1 MSISK
6 NKQQIAK
13 RLFLIIVGSFILGL
27 GSGLFLIPYGIV
39 TGGVSGMAIVCS
51 SLIGLTEEVW
61 VTIFTWVFFLLGW
74 IILGTKFAAKTVLST
89 IIYPL
94 AVFLG
99 TYLNTNTIFNLGTIS
114 EINNSFYILLA
125 GVFGGILVWTGVGL
139 TFLGGGSTGGVDVI
153 TLSFQKFLGFKASHV
168 SFIVDAIIVF
178 LGFILIEENDFG
190 LTLNGIISAY
200 IASFMIGRLFDT
212 EKNMVVNIIS
222 KKNDEINRIVTQELD
237 RGSTIISGIGGYTL
251 EEVSILEVVLDIR
264 EYYVLMDIIA
274 KVDPTS
280 FVTVTKLSAVKGEGF
295 KSHQT
300 KKIIGK
306 RND

>member
-1 MSISK
+1 
-6 NKQQIAK
+6 
-13 RLFLIIVGSFILGL
+13 
-27 GSGLFLIPYGIV
+27 
-39 TGGVSGMAIVCS
+39 
-51 SLIGLTEEVW
+51 
-61 VTIFTWVFFLLGW
+61 
-74 IILGTKFAAKTVLST
+74 
-89 IIYPL
+89 
-94 AVFLG
+94 
-99 TYLNTNTIFNLGTIS
+99 
-114 EINNSFYILLA
+114 
-125 GVFGGILVWTGVGL
+125 
-139 TFLGGGSTGGVDVI
+139 
-153 TLSFQKFLGFKASHV
+153 
-168 SFIVDAIIVF
+168 
-178 LGFILIEENDFG
+178 
-190 LTLNGIISAY
+190 
-200 IASFMIGRLFDT
+200 MIGRLFDT

>member
-125 GVFGGILVWTGVGL
+125 GVFGGILVGTGVGL

-237 RGSTIISGIGGYTL
+237 RGSTILSGIGGYTL

>member
-125 GVFGGILVWTGVGL
+125 GVFGGILV
-139 TFLGGGSTGGVDVI
+139 
-153 TLSFQKFLGFKASHV
+153 
-168 SFIVDAIIVF
+168 
-178 LGFILIEENDFG
+178 
-190 LTLNGIISAY
+190 
-200 IASFMIGRLFDT
+200 
-212 EKNMVVNIIS
+212 
-222 KKNDEINRIVTQELD
+222 
-237 RGSTIISGIGGYTL
+237 
-251 EEVSILEVVLDIR
+251 
-264 EYYVLMDIIA
+264 
-274 KVDPTS
+274 
-280 FVTVTKLSAVKGEGF
+280 
-295 KSHQT
+295 
-300 KKIIGK
+300 
-306 RND
+306 

>member
-6 NKQQIAK
+6 NQQQIAK
-13 RLFLIIVGSFILGL
+13 RLFLIIIGSFILGL

-125 GVFGGILVWTGVGL
+125 GVFGGILVGTGVGL